1 MGTTDLLGSETPE
14 RLPTRIPICSRPL
27 PKFNWQ
33 PQKEAVPLFSWSG
46 RLGWETASTSGYG
59 EKKGT
64 AWEEGW
70 EENKRRELEWRR
82 CLVWIERAV
91 QRGGGKVKWL
101 AMIWQNT
108 DRGFQLLSGITKMP
122 QSLYFNNLETLFFF
136 FSFFFFILT
145 HPSLILV
152 SYGWWE
158 LKMRTNP
165 SNHPRR
171 ETHQFWVMDDRNW
184 VICDWKN

>member
-1 MGTTDLLGSETPE
+1 MGTTDLLGLETPE
-14 RLPTRIPICSRPL
+14 RLPTCIPICSRPL

-82 CLVWIERAV
+82 CLVWIKRAV
-91 QRGGGKVKWL
+91 QRGGWREGEVAGNDVTKHWPWVPIVEWNYKN
-101 AMIWQNT
+101 ATVIFINSHWQHQN
-108 DRGFQLLSGITKMP
+108 P
-122 QSLYFNNLETLFFF
+122 
-136 FSFFFFILT
+136 ILIGNIKT
-145 HPSLILV
+145 
-152 SYGWWE
+152 
-158 LKMRTNP
+158 
-165 SNHPRR
+165 
-171 ETHQFWVMDDRNW
+171 
-184 VICDWKN
+184 